1 MVMSS
6 STLPHCIASSPVTTS
21 HLITNR
27 KENLEK
33 KVNSKGDQTIFSARP
48 NIGTSNIGEEPQI
61 ALGGGDQIV
70 EAALEEETSHF
81 NTEEFQAVLR
91 NPEGDLF
98 DSFIWQNNNTKL
110 NAKIVYDFSVW

>member
-33 KVNSKGDQTIFSARP
+33 KVNSKGDQTIFSASP

-70 EAALEEETSHF
+70 EAALEEETPHF

-110 NAKIVYDFSVW
+110 NAKIINDFSVW